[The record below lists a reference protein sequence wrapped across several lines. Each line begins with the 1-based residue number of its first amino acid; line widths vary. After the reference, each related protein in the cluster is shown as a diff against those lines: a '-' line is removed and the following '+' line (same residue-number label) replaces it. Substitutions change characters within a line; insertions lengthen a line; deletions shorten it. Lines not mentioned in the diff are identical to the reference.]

1 MEKPTTLLGRTKPS
15 TGISGNVKSFVVGY
29 GSGTVDLLLSSSL
42 GLSYTSPDVTSLNKA
57 TAPAAI
63 RLRVS
68 ELQPCLCTGLLYGWH
83 QVTYCDQGI
92 LQLLFVCPRNWNCW
106 VCKAVRLL
114 LYSSHKVL
122 LSTEDCL
129 HWQNTPLI
137 ISLNTVTAIISLWC
151 FQQTQ
156 CIRKLALRRW
166 RRRLQAIIEPL
177 GLEKTSKV
185 I

>member
-15 TGISGNVKSFVVGY
+15 SGISGNVKSFVVGH

-68 ELQPCLCTGLLYGWH
+68 DLWPCLCTGLLYGWH
-83 QVTYCDQGI
+83 QVTYCDRDI
-92 LQLLFVCPRNWNCW
+92 LQLLFVHPRNWNCW

-129 HWQNTPLI
+129 HWQNTCLI
-137 ISLNTVTAIISLWC
+137 VSLTLP
-151 FQQTQ
+151 QQWWASDVSN
-156 CIRKLALRRW
+156 K
-166 RRRLQAIIEPL
+166 PNV
-177 GLEKTSKV
+177 LENWHWGDGGGGFMQS
-185 I
+185 

>member
-68 ELQPCLCTGLLYGWH
+68 EL
-83 QVTYCDQGI
+83 
-92 LQLLFVCPRNWNCW
+92 
-106 VCKAVRLL
+106 
-114 LYSSHKVL
+114 
-122 LSTEDCL
+122 
-129 HWQNTPLI
+129 
-137 ISLNTVTAIISLWC
+137 
-151 FQQTQ
+151 
-156 CIRKLALRRW
+156 
-166 RRRLQAIIEPL
+166 
-177 GLEKTSKV
+177 
-185 I
+185 